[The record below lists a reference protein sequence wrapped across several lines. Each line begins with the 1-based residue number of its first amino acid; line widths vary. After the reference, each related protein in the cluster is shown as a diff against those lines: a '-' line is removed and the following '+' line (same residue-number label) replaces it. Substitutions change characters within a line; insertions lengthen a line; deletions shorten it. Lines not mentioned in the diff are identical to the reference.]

1 MSPTVDPIS
10 FRSLAEQFER
20 QRDSERASGGTV
32 VEDAIA
38 RALEATGWRG
48 AGPGVVE
55 ELALEAAPI
64 VEACVTG
71 HRDVRRAVADLAALM
86 RGYAPP
92 HSDALAPAVAF
103 VPAAEAALRIYA
115 GGGTSSDASP
125 ERWSP

>member
-1 MSPTVDPIS
+1 MSPAVDPIS

-20 QRDSERASGGTV
+20 QRDTERANGGTA

-71 HRDVRRAVADLAALM
+71 HHDVRRAVADLAALM

-92 HSDALAPAVAF
+92 HSDALAPVEAF
-103 VPAAEAALRIYA
+103 LPASEAALRLYSA
-115 GGGTSSDASP
+115 GHPISA
-125 ERWSP
+125 

>member
-1 MSPTVDPIS
+1 MPSPVDPIA

-20 QRDSERASGGTV
+20 QRDSERTNGGSV

-55 ELALEAAPI
+55 ELAFEAAPI
-64 VEACVTG
+64 VEACVIG
-71 HRDVRRAVADLAALM
+71 HHDVKRAVADLAALM

-92 HSDALAPAVAF
+92 HSDALAPVEAF
-103 VPAAEAALRIYA
+103 LPASEAALRIYA
-115 GGGTSSDASP
+115 AGHPGP
-125 ERWSP
+125 P

>member
-1 MSPTVDPIS
+1 MAPAADPIS

-20 QRDSERASGGTV
+20 QRDSERANGGSV
-32 VEDAIA
+32 VEEAIGA
-38 RALEATGWRG
+38 ALEATGWRG

-71 HRDVRRAVADLAALM
+71 HHDVARTIADLAALM

-92 HSDALAPAVAF
+92 HSDALAPVEAF
-103 VPAAEAALRIYA
+103 LPAAEAALRLYVA
-115 GGGTSSDASP
+115 GHAGP
-125 ERWSP
+125 Q